1 MIGKRLY
8 AVWPLGLALF
18 ISGCGDT
25 APPDAVITAVEA
37 NKTTTF
43 TLNTVPVP
51 STDGAI
57 HFKVQSSPTNP
68 APVGGVAVELSGS
81 SPSVADPAAGFVG
94 GLSGGGFV
102 NPADPNQMVAT
113 TNVNGV
119 VTAFYQFT
127 VPKCNVTDDLSVT
140 ASISASIGGSTAIW
154 IDNITIKTDPTC

>member
-8 AVWPLGLALF
+8 PVWPLGLALF
-18 ISGCGDT
+18 ISSCGDT

-57 HFKVQSSPTNP
+57 HFKVENSSMNT
-68 APVGGVAVELSGS
+68 APVSGVAVELSGS
-81 SPSVADPAAGFVG
+81 SPSVVDPAAGFVG
-94 GLSGGGFV
+94 GFSGSGFV
-102 NPADPNQMVAT
+102 NPADPNHMVGT
-113 TNVNGV
+113 TNGNGV
-119 VTAFYQFT
+119 VAAVYQFT
-127 VPKCNVTDDLSVT
+127 VPKCGVTGDLSVT

-154 IDNITIKTDPTC
+154 IDNITIKKDPTC